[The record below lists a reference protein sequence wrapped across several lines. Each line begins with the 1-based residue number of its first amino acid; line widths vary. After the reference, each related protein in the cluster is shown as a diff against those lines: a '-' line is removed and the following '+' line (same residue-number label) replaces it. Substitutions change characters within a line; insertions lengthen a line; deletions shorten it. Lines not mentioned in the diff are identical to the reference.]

1 MTPIVIFALYC
12 NYLLNLSENWR
23 GRSEEAMGSAPG
35 GLRRVSKRRWLVSYT
50 DKEGKGISSRA

>member
-1 MTPIVIFALYC
+1 MSYSAVGAVTAEWASMLRVKR
-12 NYLLNLSENWR
+12 WH
-23 GRSEEAMGSAPG
+23 SEEAMGSAPG